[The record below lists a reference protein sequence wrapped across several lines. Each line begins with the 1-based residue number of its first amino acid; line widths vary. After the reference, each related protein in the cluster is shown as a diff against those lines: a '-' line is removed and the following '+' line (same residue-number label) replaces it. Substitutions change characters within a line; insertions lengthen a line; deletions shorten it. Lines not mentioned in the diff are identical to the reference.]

1 MAIILEQKK
10 RNVIPN
16 WRKFEKTLL
25 LGELGNSNA
34 IKNLDIDISRT
45 LIDWKNNKTIG
56 IAADLLNSAF
66 ISNKKNS
73 KEVSEAAL
81 FVIKNQIL
89 SNYSL
94 TDLAKAIIK
103 DSPFTELNFKE
114 EENKIK
120 LYNLDELQESSDPFL
135 IFKKIHDTK
144 FLAFNQNRNPIIWVE
159 LARLYASV
167 GQEHKALQAMEIAL
181 NISPSNR
188 FVLRSATR
196 LFVHFGVSEK
206 ALYYLKKSESIKFDP
221 WLISAHIATSTILKR
236 YSPFIKDANKIIL
249 SKNFSDFDLTELTSS
264 LGTLEYFNG
273 SLKDTKKLF
282 NLSLKQP
289 NDNSLAQIEWVSN
302 HSKRSL
308 INFELLNY
316 KNVIIAHEAYAID
329 SYERGLWDKALENTI
344 NWVLDIPYSKTPV
357 ILGSYIACC
366 LLDQFDK
373 AIELCKFGLKANPN
387 DPILLNNLIYSLTL
401 NNEVDKT
408 KPYIEHLEK
417 LKRVDLSEDLKTSI
431 KATLGLVAF
440 REKNIEF
447 GKRLYKEA
455 IEESKD
461 ERSKFIAIYNY
472 LRELIFVNDSE
483 KDILIKKIKESK
495 NSENDV
501 KYLKQKIEHLYM
513 KFI

>member
-1 MAIILEQKK
+1 MAIILEQTK

-16 WRKFEKTLL
+16 WRKFEKTLI
-25 LGELGNSNA
+25 LGELGYSKA
-34 IKNLDIDISRT
+34 TKNLDIDISRT
-45 LIDWKNNKTIG
+45 LIDWKNNKSIG

-66 ISNKKNS
+66 ISDKKTS

-81 FVIKNQIL
+81 FVLKNQFL
-89 SNYSL
+89 SSYSL
-94 TDLAKAIIK
+94 TDLARNIIK
-103 DSPFTELNFKE
+103 DSPFSEFNIIE
-114 EENKIK
+114 ESNKVK
-120 LYNLDELQESSDPFL
+120 LYNFDELQESSNQSL

-167 GQEHKALQAMEIAL
+167 GQEFKALQAMEIAL
-181 NISPSNR
+181 SISPSNR

-196 LFVHFGVSEK
+196 LFVHFGISEK

-236 YSPFIKDANKIIL
+236 YSPFIKDANKLVL
-249 SKNFSDFDLTELTSS
+249 SKKFSDFDLTELTSS

-282 NLSLKQP
+282 NLSLKHP

-302 HSKRSL
+302 HSKKSL
-308 INFELLNY
+308 INFDLINY
-316 KNVIIAHEAYAID
+316 KNVIAHEAFAID
-329 SYERGLWDKALENTI
+329 NYERGLWNNALENTI
-344 NWVLDIPYSKTPV
+344 NWIMDIPYSKTPV

-366 LLDQFDK
+366 LLNQFDK

-387 DPILLNNLIYSLTL
+387 DPIILNNIIYSLTL
-401 NNEVDKT
+401 NDEVDKV

-417 LKRVDLSEDLKTSI
+417 IKRADLSDDIKTSI

-440 REKNIEF
+440 REKNIAF

-455 IEESKD
+455 IEETKD
-461 ERSKFIAIYNY
+461 ERGKFIAMYNY
-472 LRELIFVNDSE
+472 LRELIFINDSE

-495 NSENDV
+495 NSETDI
-501 KYLKQKIEHLYM
+501 KHLKRKIEQLYIE
-513 KFI
+513 FI